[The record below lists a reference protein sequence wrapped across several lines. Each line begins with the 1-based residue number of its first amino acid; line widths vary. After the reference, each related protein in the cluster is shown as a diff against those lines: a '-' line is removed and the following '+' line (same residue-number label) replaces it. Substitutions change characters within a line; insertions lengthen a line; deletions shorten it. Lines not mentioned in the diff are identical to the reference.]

1 MSRNWI
7 TSEVNCV
14 YAFDKSLFHIPGFL
28 CKLRKKKGN
37 VWLRT
42 LKCVEHWSRVVT
54 AVFLFFYFKEFIS

>member
-7 TSEVNCV
+7 TSVVTCV

-28 CKLRKKKGN
+28 CKLKKKGN

-42 LKCVEHWSRVVT
+42 LKCVKHWSCVVT
-54 AVFLFFYFKEFIS
+54 AVLYFFLKSL